1 MNNLTKILLGAGA
14 VLTGGYLL
22 RMSRTSANLE
32 TEVNAKIH
40 SLTLSGIVIR
50 VDAKLKNPTD
60 GTLKIKYPFVKVG
73 YKDSTIGSSQVLNQN
88 ITIPPFGEANIE
100 GIMINIPLLGLF
112 SVALDLIKS
121 IKSGAGVKVMITVVS
136 TIYTTFSSMPYQY
149 EMEQTLKQ

>member
-1 MNNLTKILLGAGA
+1 
-14 VLTGGYLL
+14 
-22 RMSRTSANLE
+22 
-32 TEVNAKIH
+32 VNAKIH

-88 ITIPPFGEANIE
+88 ITIPSFGEANIE

-121 IKSGAGVKVMITVVS
+121 IKSGAGVKVMITVVT
-136 TIYTTFSSMPYQY
+136 TIYTTFSSMPYEY
-149 EMEQTLKQ
+149 EIEQTLKQ